1 MIEVF
6 SSGDLT
12 MLRLLH
18 WRSAIPNPA
27 LDWTP
32 IVMGTALQMEETPST
47 LRLSLPLNCWDPE
60 TIRVQIED
68 DCLRLQGYSQLC
80 SPYGSRW
87 QLAQQLLTLP
97 CPVRADQYLTA
108 VESDRLV
115 LTLIK
120 AQPQA
125 PLAEQSLRIWEFWKQ
140 AWQRGRHRLGQQLRQ
155 WSDRLLTP

>member
-1 MIEVF
+1 M
-6 SSGDLT
+6 

-18 WRSAIPNPA
+18 WRSAVPDPA
-27 LDWTP
+27 LAWTP
-32 IVMGTALQMEETPST
+32 IVMSTALQMEETPTT
-47 LRLSLPLNCWDPE
+47 LRLSLPLNQWDPK

-68 DCLRLQGYSQLC
+68 NCLRLQGYNQLC

-87 QLAQQLLTLP
+87 QVAQQLLTLP
-97 CPVRADQYLTA
+97 CRVRADQYLTA

-120 AQPQA
+120 VQPQA
-125 PLAEQSLRIWEFWKQ
+125 SLATQPFQIWELWKQ